1 MQEGKQA
8 YRVFKNT
15 YEYAIVELDKT
26 VKNPEQHVQG
36 LILSGKLKFKDSEN
50 SLTVIPEHRYELGI
64 LNDR

>member
-15 YEYAIVELDKT
+15 YEYAVVELDKT

-50 SLTVIPEHRYELGI
+50 SLTVIPEHRYGLGI

>member
-1 MQEGKQA
+1 MQEVKQA

-15 YEYAIVELDKT
+15 YEYTIVELDKT

-50 SLTVIPEHRYELGI
+50 SLTVIPEHRYGLGT
-64 LNDR
+64 LNDK

>member
-36 LILSGKLKFKDSEN
+36 LILSGKLKFSDSEN
-50 SLTVIPEHRYELGI
+50 SLTVIPEPKYKLGI
-64 LNDR
+64 LNDK

>member
-15 YEYAIVELDKT
+15 YEYAVVELDKT
-26 VKNPEQHVQG
+26 VKNPEYVVQG

-50 SLTVIPEHRYELGI
+50 SLTVIPEHRHGLGI
-64 LNDR
+64 LNDK

>member
-26 VKNPEQHVQG
+26 VKNPEHVVQG

-50 SLTVIPEHRYELGI
+50 SLTVIPEHRYGLGI
-64 LNDR
+64 LNDK